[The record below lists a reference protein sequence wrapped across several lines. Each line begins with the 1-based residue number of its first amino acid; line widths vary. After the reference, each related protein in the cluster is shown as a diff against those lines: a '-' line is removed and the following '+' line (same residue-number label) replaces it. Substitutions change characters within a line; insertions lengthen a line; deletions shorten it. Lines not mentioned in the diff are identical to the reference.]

1 MTLQTRYPELAC
13 GIAQRVFTV
22 TDPQP
27 KAGMRRWIHAERKRA
42 GVRLRDLVK
51 DGWTGWR
58 TFG

>member
-1 MTLQTRYPELAC
+1 
-13 GIAQRVFTV
+13 VFTV

-27 KAGMRRWIHAERKRA
+27 KAGMRRWVNDERKRA
-42 GVRLRDLVK
+42 GVRLRDLAR